1 MPVVN
6 VNLMLDEA
14 TYQGVMNGTLEL
26 CGMVKDQNHRIRKH
40 LPTVFDSAKEGAV
53 KAIDVIRNYK
63 KELMVVGGLVIVG
76 GAVVGTIS
84 HFAQKEKRLAKIKFG
99 QSLQAY
105 LEAAQNGVLTID
117 ILDTLMADLE
127 VLANLYRG
135 EEVPLNISAK
145 DLTALLNSIYEYT
158 KQFAKANSTDTRD
171 IKAPKWFRKN
181 TILDLQQYLKVQKE
195 ILMKAA

>member
-1 MPVVN
+1 
-6 VNLMLDEA
+6 MLDEA

-53 KAIDVIRNYK
+53 KAVDVIRNYK

-84 HFAQKEKRLAKIKFG
+84 HFTQKEKRYAKIKFG

-105 LEAAQNGVLTID
+105 LEAAQNGALTID

-127 VLANLYRG
+127 VLANLYKG

-158 KQFAKANSTDTRD
+158 KQFAKANCTDVGD

-181 TILDLQQYLKVQKE
+181 TIIDLQQYLKAQKE
-195 ILMKAA
+195 ILMKVA